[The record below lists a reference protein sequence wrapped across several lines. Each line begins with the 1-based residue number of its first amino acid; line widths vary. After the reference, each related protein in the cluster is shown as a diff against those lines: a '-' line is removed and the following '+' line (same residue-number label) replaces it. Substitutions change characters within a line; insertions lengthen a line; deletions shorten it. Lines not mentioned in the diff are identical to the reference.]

1 MPGGNINPLW
11 LSVCISVKVATDQIA
26 STRLRKAELL
36 LVLERPEIPL
46 HNNLSER
53 DIREYVKRRQ
63 IRGSTRSEKGRQA
76 RDIFISLKKT
86 DRKVG
91 ISFWQYLTDRI
102 GHLDRIP
109 PLPELIRQQA
119 QPP

>member
-1 MPGGNINPLW
+1 MW